1 MAYYN
6 EDQLLK
12 YFEHAMQEVAL
23 KEKKAIEDDIKKQYQ
38 KEMAKVKDAL
48 NIKHNLEKSR
58 TLRDVLV
65 SYQDK
70 INHIGTTYDKQ
81 LMDERRALTASIFDT
96 VLKKIQ
102 QFTKDNAY
110 VLSMAKRFDAL
121 TKDHKKDTLIVHVS
135 KLDTLLYDYFK
146 EVKNPLMTIQIDP
159 NLHIGG
165 FILVLPEKHIEF
177 DCSYDTLLNE
187 QKTWLINE
195 AKLFVRT

>member
-38 KEMAKVKDAL
+38 KEMAKVKEAL

-58 TLRDVLV
+58 ALRDVLV

-81 LMDERRALTASIFDT
+81 LMDERRALTASIFDA

-102 QFTKDNAY
+102 TYTKQDEY
-110 VLSMAKRFDAL
+110 VLSMSKKFNAII
-121 TKDHKKDTLIVHVS
+121 KDFKHETCIIHLS
-135 KLDTLLYDYFK
+135 KFDTLLYDYFNSLK
-146 EVKNPLMTIQIDP
+146 TPSFTLQIDP
-159 NLHIGG
+159 HLHIGG
-165 FILVLPEKHIEF
+165 FILVLPQKQLEF

-187 QKTWLINE
+187 QKTWFINE